1 MAESRAVEQS
11 IALRPQ
17 KGWLWHVGRFARTK
31 PLGAF
36 GGFSVI
42 AVVLIAI
49 FAPVIATDDPVNQN
63 APLRLTSPGSEFLLG
78 SDQFG
83 RDVFSRIIFGARIS
97 LYVGLLSVL
106 LSLVI
111 GTVIGVGSAYSGGI
125 VDMLLQR
132 VIDTMLGLPAVVLS
146 LVLVVSLGAS
156 LNNVTLAIALAYTPR
171 MARLAR
177 SSAITVKA
185 EDYVLASRAIGAT
198 PLRIV
203 ARHLL
208 PNSLTAVII
217 LATGYLG
224 TAIVVE
230 ASLSFLGLGVPP
242 PHPSWGRDILNGAQ
256 NFLEIAP
263 WLAIAPGVALTFA
276 VMGFNL
282 FGDALRDTFD
292 PRLRS
297 G

>member
-1 MAESRAVEQS
+1 
-11 IALRPQ
+11 
-17 KGWLWHVGRFARTK
+17 
-31 PLGAF
+31 
-36 GGFSVI
+36 
-42 AVVLIAI
+42 
-49 FAPVIATDDPVNQN
+49 
-63 APLRLTSPGSEFLLG
+63 
-78 SDQFG
+78 
-83 RDVFSRIIFGARIS
+83 
-97 LYVGLLSVL
+97 
-106 LSLVI
+106 
-111 GTVIGVGSAYSGGI
+111 
-125 VDMLLQR
+125 
-132 VIDTMLGLPAVVLS
+132 
-146 LVLVVSLGAS
+146 
-156 LNNVTLAIALAYTPR
+156 

-185 EDYVLASRAIGAT
+185 EDYILASRAIGAT

-208 PNSLTAVII
+208 PNSLTAVIV

-224 TAIVVE
+224 TAIVIE

-242 PHPSWGRDILNGAQ
+242 PHPSWGRDILTGAQ

>member
-1 MAESRAVEQS
+1 MAEARAVEPTVV
-11 IALRPQ
+11 LRPHR
-17 KGWLWHVGRFARTK
+17 GWLWHVGRFAKTR
-31 PLGAF
+31 PLGAV
-36 GGFSVI
+36 GGFSVLV
-42 AVVLIAI
+42 VVLVAI
-49 FAPVIATDDPVNQN
+49 FAPVIATHDPINQT
-63 APLRLTSPGSEFLLG
+63 ASLRLTPPGSAFLVG

-83 RDVFSRIIFGARIS
+83 RDVFSRIVFGARIS

-106 LSLVI
+106 LSLSI
-111 GTVIGVGSAYSGGI
+111 GTVIGVGSAYAGGI
-125 VDMLLQR
+125 FDMLLQR
-132 VIDTMLGLPAVVLS
+132 VIDTMLGFPAVVLS
-146 LVLVVSLGAS
+146 LVLVVALGAS

-177 SSAITVKA
+177 SSAITVKT
-185 EDYVLASRAIGAT
+185 EDYILASRAIGAS

-208 PNSLTAVII
+208 PNSLTAVIV

-242 PHPSWGRDILNGAQ
+242 PHPSWGRDIFSGAQ

-263 WLAIAPGVALTFA
+263 WLAISPGVALTFA
-276 VMGFNL
+276 VLGFNL

>member
-1 MAESRAVEQS
+1 MAEARAVE
-11 IALRPQ
+11 ATVVLRPHR
-17 KGWLWHVGRFARTK
+17 GWLWHVGRFAKTR
-31 PLGAF
+31 PLGAV
-36 GGFSVI
+36 GGFSVLV
-42 AVVLIAI
+42 VVLVAI
-49 FAPVIATDDPVNQN
+49 FAPVIATHDPINQT
-63 APLRLTSPGSEFLLG
+63 ASLRLTPPGSTFLVG

-83 RDVFSRIIFGARIS
+83 RDVFSRIVFGARIS

-106 LSLVI
+106 LSLAI
-111 GTVIGVGSAYSGGI
+111 GTVMGVGSAYAGGI
-125 VDMLLQR
+125 FDMLLQR
-132 VIDTMLGLPAVVLS
+132 VIDTMLGFPAVVLS
-146 LVLVVSLGAS
+146 LVLVVALGAS

-177 SSAITVKA
+177 SSAITVKT
-185 EDYVLASRAIGAT
+185 EDYILASRAIGAT
-198 PLRIV
+198 PLRII

-208 PNSLTAVII
+208 PNSLTAVIV

-242 PHPSWGRDILNGAQ
+242 PHPSWGRDIFSGAQ

-263 WLAIAPGVALTFA
+263 WLAISPGVALTFA
-276 VMGFNL
+276 VLGFNL